1 MTLQYPPTSP
11 GAEDPRTRLLVVDDQ
26 PDNVRALYHALNA
39 EHQVLVA
46 TGGAQALAM
55 AADKQPALILL
66 DVVMPDL
73 DGHEVCR
80 RLKADPRTAD
90 IPVIFVSAGTE
101 EADETQGLDAGA
113 VDYIGK
119 PISPAIVRAR
129 VRTHLT
135 LKRQSD
141 QLRELAYIDG
151 LSGVA
156 NRRSFDERL
165 QQEWARAARED
176 QPVSLILIDID
187 AFKAFND
194 RYGHQAGDEALRRVA
209 RQLQAT
215 LARPADL
222 VARYGGEEFACLLPA
237 TDALGALSLAQ
248 RMERQLRHL
257 GIPHAASPVA
267 PVLTISLGV
276 STQVPLPRMALGPEA
291 EALVTAADRALYR
304 AKQTGRGRAC
314 TAADHADG
322 AAAEP
327 QPLASW
333 FSPLC

>member
-1 MTLQYPPTSP
+1 MTPQYPPSP
-11 GAEDPRTRLLVVDDQ
+11 GADDSRTRLLVVDDQ

-55 AADKQPALILL
+55 AVDKQPALILL
-66 DVVMPDL
+66 DVVMPDI
-73 DGHEVCR
+73 DGLEVCR

-90 IPVIFVSAGTE
+90 IPVIFVSAGTA

-141 QLRELAYIDG
+141 QLRELAYVDG

-165 QQEWARAARED
+165 QQEWGRAARED

-187 AFKAFND
+187 AFKAYND
-194 RYGHQAGDEALRRVA
+194 HYGHQAGDDALRRVA

-222 VARYGGEEFACLLPA
+222 VAR
-237 TDALGALSLAQ
+237 
-248 RMERQLRHL
+248 
-257 GIPHAASPVA
+257 
-267 PVLTISLGV
+267 
-276 STQVPLPRMALGPEA
+276 
-291 EALVTAADRALYR
+291 
-304 AKQTGRGRAC
+304 
-314 TAADHADG
+314 
-322 AAAEP
+322 
-327 QPLASW
+327 
-333 FSPLC
+333 